1 MDLAQLRE
9 SARQAIRAWDRVR
22 AENLCQRIV
31 SHDAHDAFANSFLAF
46 EALQRGEF
54 AAAIEF
60 SSAAIEGAPNDP
72 TLWQNLGL
80 AEFAA
85 GEMDAAIASYDK
97 GLALN
102 PKHGMLWLYRGQAEM
117 ARDKHQAARSFVR
130 AFREQPALAQ
140 AYRMENAPPNL
151 RDLSRVANE
160 VVRDVQ
166 YDDQRAAIEAALAMS
181 FADMPLRLQTYLRV
195 FHGLE
200 STDYGGSAQRPD
212 FQYYPELT
220 ARPFWH
226 SDDFEWVPRVEEA
239 LSMLQAEAQT
249 AVTRPM
255 TPYVGETYRE
265 DPTWKTLAGR
275 NQWASF
281 HLFKSGER
289 IPDNCV
295 ACPGTDTLLQ
305 SLPLADIPNHA
316 PEAFF
321 SVLQPRTRIP
331 PHYGISNIK
340 LTVHMPLI
348 VPENCG
354 IRVDNEQ
361 RAWQPGQCMIF
372 DDSFLHEA
380 WNDSDDVR
388 IVLIF
393 EVWNP
398 DLSEE
403 EKSAIQAVIESRHR
417 WLEDA

>member
-1 MDLAQLRE
+1 MEQTQLRE
-9 SARQAIRAWDRVR
+9 NARQSIRAGDRAH
-22 AENLCQRIV
+22 AEDLCRRLLT
-31 SHDAHDAFANSFLAF
+31 HDANDTFANSFLAF
-46 EALQRGEF
+46 EALQRGDF

-60 SSAAIEGAPNDP
+60 SSAAIAGNPNDS

-80 AEFAA
+80 AQFAA
-85 GEMDAAIASYDK
+85 GEVDAAIESYDK
-97 GLALN
+97 GLTVN
-102 PKHGMLWLYRGQAEM
+102 PNHGLLWLYRGQAETGL
-117 ARDKHQAARSFVR
+117 DKDRAARSFVR
-130 AFREQPALAQ
+130 AFQEQPALAQ
-140 AYRMENAPPNL
+140 AYRMGNAPPGV
-151 RDLSRVANE
+151 RDLSRMANE
-160 VVRDVQ
+160 VVRDIQ
-166 YDDQRAAIEAALAMS
+166 YGDQQAAIEAAMAMPLA
-181 FADMPLRLQTYLRV
+181 DTPLRLQKYLRV

-200 STDYGGSAQRPD
+200 STDYDGGAQRPD
-212 FQYYPELT
+212 FQYYPGLT
-220 ARPFWH
+220 AHPFWQR
-226 SDDFEWVPRVEEA
+226 DEFDWVPRVEEA
-239 LSMLQAEAQT
+239 LTVLQAEART
-249 AVTRPM
+249 AITRPM
-255 TPYVGETYRE
+255 TPYVGETYRA

-289 IPDNCV
+289 IPKNCA
-295 ACPGTDTLLQ
+295 ACPATDALLR
-305 SLPLADIPNHA
+305 SLPLADIPHHA

-348 VPENCG
+348 VPGSCG

-361 RAWQPGQCMIF
+361 RTWQPGQCMIF

-380 WNDSDDVR
+380 WNDSDEVR

-403 EKSAIQAVIESRHR
+403 EKSAIQAVIETRHR